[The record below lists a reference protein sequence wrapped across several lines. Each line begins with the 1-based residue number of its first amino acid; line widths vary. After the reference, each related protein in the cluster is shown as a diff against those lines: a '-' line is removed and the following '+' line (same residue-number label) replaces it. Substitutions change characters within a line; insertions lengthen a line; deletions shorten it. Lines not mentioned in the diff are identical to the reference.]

1 MPDLKRIDGVHLP
14 LREASGLA
22 YHPDRKTLFIGDDSG
37 RAYEVTLGD
46 SPSLRREVPLDE
58 GLDHDLEGIAVG
70 PGGALW
76 IAAERTRRILVY
88 DVDGKLEGKHDL
100 DFEGKKD
107 NAGLE
112 GLTFDPGSGRTFA
125 VHERK
130 PKRLLELSRSF
141 EVARVQK
148 IKGLKDLAGV
158 CAHEDALW
166 IVSDDSAEVV
176 RYEERDGEWN
186 ETGAWS
192 LERKS
197 GEGLAIVGDRLYV
210 AYDQAEADED
220 NLVWYVLPGTE
231 AKSQD

>member
-1 MPDLKRIDGVHLP
+1 M
-14 LREASGLA
+14 
-22 YHPDRKTLFIGDDSG
+22 
-37 RAYEVTLGD
+37 
-46 SPSLRREVPLDE
+46 
-58 GLDHDLEGIAVG
+58 
-70 PGGALW
+70 
-76 IAAERTRRILVY
+76 
-88 DVDGKLEGKHDL
+88 
-100 DFEGKKD
+100 
-107 NAGLE
+107 
-112 GLTFDPGSGRTFA
+112 
-125 VHERK
+125 
-130 PKRLLELSRSF
+130 
-141 EVARVQK
+141 QK